1 MLFRGLIEP
10 CHCLQFHSMLGSS
23 HLLDVQVK
31 GVAESFKKHETDKT
45 DSKGIKAYFTLDEAG
60 ILALEKVRN
69 TYTVAP

>member
-1 MLFRGLIEP
+1 
-10 CHCLQFHSMLGSS
+10 MLGSS

-69 TYTVAP
+69 TFTVAP